1 MVLESQRNRSGFPV
15 LGEGLY
21 RIRVFLIAGRRSDL
35 SRFPATLFIS
45 GKLDGCKTVAQRRDR
60 ALEAGF
66 DVLDFDCAVCEGFAG
81 IRIDLLDDQLAGFL
95 RFVGIVRVI
104 RIIRVAGIF
113 RVRNVHV
120 APFDGHMVVRVLPLR
135 SANEILLIVRAG
147 FVTTQI
153 GRASCRERVLDRV

>member
-21 RIRVFLIAGRRSDL
+21 RIQVFLIAGRRSDL

-95 RFVGIVRVI
+95 RF
-104 RIIRVAGIF
+104 
-113 RVRNVHV
+113 
-120 APFDGHMVVRVLPLR
+120 
-135 SANEILLIVRAG
+135 E
-147 FVTTQI
+147 I
-153 GRASCRERVLDRV
+153 GRASCRERVYRRV